1 MEKTVVPERK
11 GARAVPRVTKAR
23 SKEVRNTAGV
33 MSKDG
38 NDNEKRPISDQ
49 DDRCERIVLSC
60 AGTDGQRGRGERP
73 SRCSQTQSR
82 SADLTYLPSP
92 LFNFSI
98 YFWPSALFRNVRTSS
113 ASAFQCFR
121 FFLFFPLHESRSKGS
136 EVRGQIS
143 IFYNLIFF
151 SIRLI
156 FLLKLLS

>member
-38 NDNEKRPISDQ
+38 NNNEKRSISDQ

-113 ASAFQCFR
+113 ASAFFCFSHCMR
-121 FFLFFPLHESRSKGS
+121 A

-143 IFYNLIFF
+143 TFYNLIFF